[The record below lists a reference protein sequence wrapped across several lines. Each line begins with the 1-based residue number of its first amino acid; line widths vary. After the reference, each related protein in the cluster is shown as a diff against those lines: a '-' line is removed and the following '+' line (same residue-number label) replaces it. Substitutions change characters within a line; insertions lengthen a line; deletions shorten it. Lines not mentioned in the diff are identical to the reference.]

1 MAINRTWQ
9 FNFDEASNRSQS
21 KKENKKRK
29 SNGRLKV
36 NTVGAPQEDQK
47 KKFQERKNMIP
58 KTKKLMWLL
67 CKEEHRLVSMQ
78 EV

>member
-36 NTVGAPQEDQK
+36 NTVGVPQED
-47 KKFQERKNMIP
+47 
-58 KTKKLMWLL
+58 
-67 CKEEHRLVSMQ
+67 
-78 EV
+78 